1 VSSLNIGLL
10 ADSSIQLN
18 NLQAIVKHTPFHVSS
33 ALLTR
38 PDNLE
43 RLAEADVWVV
53 RVDMEDECAQMF
65 FDYLDNMN
73 VTVIYDEAESYSSL
87 DIEERAKR
95 FSKKIDACVSQ
106 TKEDSIGLKRASY
119 VWVLAAS
126 AGGVEAVMAFIKQV
140 PEDIGNIAFIYVQH
154 MDEYMADNLLK
165 TIGRNTHWAVS
176 YCTKPNI
183 ICEKSIYLVSP
194 SSELEFSDIGVMT
207 PTNTV
212 WNGPYKPSVD
222 HIVAKIW
229 RHYGKN
235 SGVIVFSGMG
245 NDGAKTC
252 PMIKHAGGQVWVQS
266 LESCAVDSM
275 PREVTNTDCVS
286 FSGTPEQL
294 AHHFANYNSR
304 SIVSSKDKESS
315 YE

>member
-1 VSSLNIGLL
+1 MSSLNIGLL
-10 ADSSIQLN
+10 ADSSIQLK
-18 NLQAIVKHTPFHVSS
+18 NLQAIVEHAHFNVSS

-38 PDNLE
+38 IDNLE
-43 RLAEADVWVV
+43 RLSEADVWVV
-53 RVDMEDECAQMF
+53 RVDIEDECAQLF

-106 TKEDSIGLKRASY
+106 TKEDFVGLNRASY

-126 AGGVEAVMAFIKQV
+126 AGGLEAVMTFMKLV
-140 PEDIGNIAFIYVQH
+140 PKDVSNIAFIYVQH

-165 TIGRNTHWAVS
+165 TIQRNTSWAVS
-176 YCTKPNI
+176 YCSRPNI
-183 ICEKSIYLVSP
+183 ICEKSVYLVSP
-194 SSELEFSDIGVMT
+194 SYALEFSDIGVMT
-207 PTNTV
+207 PTNTE
-212 WNGPYKPSVD
+212 WNGPYKPSID
-222 HIVAKIW
+222 HVVAKIW

-245 NDGAKTC
+245 DDGAKTC

-266 LESCAVDSM
+266 LDSCAVDSM

-294 AHHFANYNSR
+294 ARQFTAYNR
-304 SIVSSKDKESS
+304 PPTAMLKNKESS